1 MNPSPRARRCRRLLA
16 GLVLA
21 LIALGCRR
29 EQATAPEQ
37 AAAPPAPVRE
47 VVIYTALDQEF
58 SEPILKRFEEET
70 GIRVRAKYD
79 TESTKTVGLVN
90 ALRAERANP
99 RCDVFWNNEILNTQ
113 RLKAEGLLA
122 RYEPR
127 AAAGFPAQFRDPD
140 GTWTGLAARA
150 RVFLVNTDRVK
161 PGEEP
166 RGLQDMADPKWR
178 GQVGL
183 AKPLFGTTASHAAC
197 LFAAWGE
204 ERATA
209 FFAALKA
216 NQVSIESGNKS
227 VALAVAS
234 GKLAFGLTDTDD
246 AIIEVEAGKPVKIV
260 YPDSAAGEGGTLF
273 LPNTLALLAG
283 APHPEEGK
291 ALIEYLLSPA
301 VETALA
307 ASASAQI
314 PVNPAVTAATRV
326 KTPREITAMTVDFA
340 AAAAHFAAAAAYIE
354 NTFLR

>member
-1 MNPSPRARRCRRLLA
+1 MMFAAARRCRALLSL
-16 GLVLA
+16 LVIGVVA
-21 LIALGCRR
+21 SGCRR
-29 EQATAPEQ
+29 DPT
-37 AAAPPAPVRE
+37 AAAPPVQSAPAPTRE

-58 SEPILKRFEEET
+58 SEPILRRFEEQT
-70 GIRVRAKYD
+70 GIKVRAKYD

-90 ALRAERANP
+90 ALRAEKAHP

-122 RYEPR
+122 KYEPK

-161 PGEEP
+161 AGEEP
-166 RGLQDMADPKWR
+166 RGLHDMTDAKWR

-204 ERATA
+204 PRATA

-260 YPDSAAGEGGTLF
+260 YPDSGPGEGGTLF

-283 APHPEEGK
+283 APHPAEGQ
-291 ALIEYLLSPA
+291 ALIEYLLSPE
-301 VETALA
+301 VEIALA
-307 ASASAQI
+307 AAASAQI
-314 PVNPAVTAATRV
+314 PVNPAVTVATRV
-326 KTPREITAMTVDFA
+326 KTPRDITPMAVDYA
-340 AAAAHFAAAAAYIE
+340 AAAGQFATAAAYIE